1 MSVDRRA
8 RVDGSVEPVGP
19 GAFFRHDLPAAA
31 AAHAAL
37 LAPALRWYDPAP
49 LTVAVDGGRWTLR
62 AESDRLVVAE
72 GGGGAEPEL
81 ALTVLQLTELV
92 ADLATP
98 LRWSGEGELVA
109 TAPLSLLLDWWV
121 LLRGALDGIAPRVPG
136 TAPGPVTGPDAG
148 AGAGRRPEGEPE
160 PYRRFGPD
168 DDPAAMGAFLERSG
182 YLHLAGVFGRDEMA
196 AVSADIDRAVPDR
209 GTRDRSWWAASP
221 PRGEPVR
228 VLGFEG
234 LSAGARQVL
243 ADRRLAMLGGLTGD
257 GHTLAATPR
266 PGMEALLRP
275 AGASDVAWHADCA
288 FGRHSYDC
296 ASLTVGVAVTGG
308 GHLRVRAG
316 SHRSLGWP
324 AFVRPGD
331 DLPVVDVAARAGD
344 VTVHLSCTSHMVRP
358 SARAERRA
366 LYTAFGLPPRRVARP
381 PGEAPAR
388 TTDVA

>member
-8 RVDGSVEPVGP
+8 RVDGPVEPVGP

-31 AAHAAL
+31 ATHAAL
-37 LAPALRWYDPAP
+37 LAPAVRWYDPAP

-62 AESDRLVVAE
+62 AEGDRLAVGD
-72 GGGGAEPEL
+72 GGGGGPEL
-81 ALTVLQLTELV
+81 ALTVHQLTELV

-98 LRWSGEGELVA
+98 LRWSGEGGLVA

-136 TAPGPVTGPDAG
+136 TAPSPED
-148 AGAGRRPEGEPE
+148 RPA
-160 PYRRFGPD
+160 PYRRFAPD

-209 GTRDRSWWAASP
+209 GTRDRSRWAASP
-221 PRGEPVR
+221 RQEAPVR
-228 VLGFEG
+228 VLAFEG
-234 LSAGARQVL
+234 LSAGARHVL
-243 ADRRLAMLGGLTGD
+243 ADPRLAMLGGLTGD
-257 GHTLAATPR
+257 GHTLAATAR

-275 AGASDVAWHADCA
+275 AGASDVTWHADCA

-331 DLPVVDVAARAGD
+331 DLPVVDVVARAGD

-366 LYTAFGLPPRRVARP
+366 LYTAFGLPPRGGARP
-381 PGEAPAR
+381 AGQAPAR